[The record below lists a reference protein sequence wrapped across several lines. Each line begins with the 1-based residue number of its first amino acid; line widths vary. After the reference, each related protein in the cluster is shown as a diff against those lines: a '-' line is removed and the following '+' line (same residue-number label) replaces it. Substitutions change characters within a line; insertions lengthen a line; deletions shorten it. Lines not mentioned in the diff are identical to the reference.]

1 MINKYSSPS
10 NFSNQ
15 MVDNMDQALRAESK
29 KFSFVELTSVLVK
42 CAEQLDTI
50 DDKLANEVDGVLN
63 FIETEFMK

>member
-15 MVDNMDQALRAESK
+15 MVDNMDQALRAE

-42 CAEQLDTI
+42 CADQLDNI
-50 DDKLANEVDGVLN
+50 DEKLADEVDGVLS